1 MSEMSNYE
9 IVLAV
14 LGRVCI
20 EKGWIDGQSAREARA
35 ALEEMRRD
43 GERLDW
49 LLEHQPW
56 LSEVTREKLDVWM
69 KLGGGDAQVIREPL
83 SAARGDRPCVVC
95 PA

>member
-1 MSEMSNYE
+1 MSNYD
-9 IVLAV
+9 AV
-14 LGRVCI
+14 LGDLMAARAN
-20 EKGWIDGQSAREARA
+20 GQSVDGGLA

-56 LSEVTREKLDVWM
+56 LSELTREKLDVWM
-69 KLGGGDAQVIREPL
+69 KLEGGDAQVIREPL